1 MSDESLEY
9 DFGSVPSAHHALPE
23 AWTFWFIRRP
33 AVRSQDSYSKHLKM
47 LGVVN
52 SVEQFWALYNHTVRP
67 NDLPSPCDLQIFQH
81 GVQPLWEDDANRL
94 GGKLYFRVRKGH
106 SSRMW
111 EDMLLAL
118 IGGQFHGC
126 GVCGAVISTRFSEDC
141 ISIWNRDARDEAAL
155 QLLRDT
161 VRRVLK
167 LRPGT
172 HSLSYE
178 QRSVVAKCAVP
189 VDSFLAH
196 RIYRRSCAGVQGTRC
211 EPEQAGRSLK
221 FSRTPLRLRQCD
233 TFASRRRSQ

>member
-1 MSDESLEY
+1 MSEESLDY
-9 DFGSVPSAHHALPE
+9 DFGSVPPAHHALPE

-33 AVRSQDSYSKHLKM
+33 AVRSNDSYSKHLKM

-52 SVEQFWALYNHTVRP
+52 SV
-67 NDLPSPCDLQIFQH
+67 
-81 GVQPLWEDDANRL
+81 EDDANRL

-141 ISIWNRDARDEAAL
+141 ISIWNRDARDEGAL
-155 QLLRDT
+155 HMLRDT

-167 LRPGT
+167 LRPGDARRASRPNCCI
-172 HSLSYE
+172 HSPHRYLLLLMLMFSLFILCDGDLPHC
-178 QRSVVAKCAVP
+178 R
-189 VDSFLAH
+189 VD
-196 RIYRRSCAGVQGTRC
+196 RWPRAGVQTARHQ
-211 EPEQAGRSLK
+211 PEQAGRCTALRNACAADCSPAP
-221 FSRTPLRLRQCD
+221 PL
-233 TFASRRRSQ
+233 